1 MVPGLKSRFISIF
14 IFFLTITLFSACS
27 FKQEK
32 TKELV
37 FIRKTDLNSFQEGN
51 SKFKNGDYLEA
62 IEFYSRD
69 LDVNPDNP
77 ASLNNRGL
85 AKSKSGNK
93 TGAISDYDQA
103 IEKRENYSIA
113 FNNRGCAKMKVS
125 DYRGAIEDL
134 SLAIR
139 LKPTYANAFNNR
151 AAANWTVKEQ
161 QSACE
166 DWKKAANLGHNEAEK
181 SFVKFCN

>member
-1 MVPGLKSRFISIF
+1 
-14 IFFLTITLFSACS
+14 
-27 FKQEK
+27 
-32 TKELV
+32 
-37 FIRKTDLNSFQEGN
+37 
-51 SKFKNGDYLEA
+51 
-62 IEFYSRD
+62 
-69 LDVNPDNP
+69 
-77 ASLNNRGL
+77 
-85 AKSKSGNK
+85 
-93 TGAISDYDQA
+93 
-103 IEKRENYSIA
+103 
-113 FNNRGCAKMKVS
+113 MKVS

-139 LKPTYANAFNNR
+139 LKPTYANALNNR

>member
-1 MVPGLKSRFISIF
+1 MVPGLKSKFTSIF
-14 IFFLTITLFSACS
+14 IFFLTITLFSVCS
-27 FKQEK
+27 FEQKK

-37 FIRKTDLNSFQEGN
+37 FISETDLNSFQEGN

-77 ASLNNRGL
+77 TSLNNRGL
-85 AKSKSGNK
+85 AKSKSGNE
-93 TGAISDYDQA
+93 TGAISDYNRA
-103 IEKRENYSIA
+103 IEKREDYAIA

-139 LKPTYANAFNNR
+139 LKPTYANALNNR
-151 AAANWTVKEQ
+151 AVVNWTVQEQ

-166 DWKKAANLGHNEAEK
+166 DWKKAANLGHNEARK
-181 SFVKFCN
+181 SFVKFCS